1 MYDAFTATLRF
12 ADGAY
17 AVFSQC
23 LGGFEHSLVLEIA
36 GDQGAL
42 RTWWSGVIDR
52 TDTPDFELKLRRAG
66 AETAEIVDV
75 ERSGEVFELEE
86 QLRRL
91 VTDVPGRT
99 PLVSARDALPSL
111 RICLE
116 IERALAERRSIELV
130 WADK

>member
-1 MYDAFTATLRF
+1 
-12 ADGAY
+12 Y

-42 RTWWSGVIDR
+42 RTWWSGAMDR
-52 TDTPDFELKLRRAG
+52 THTPDFELKLRRAG
-66 AETAEIVDV
+66 TETAETVPI
-75 ERSGEVFELEE
+75 EKSGEVFELEE

-91 VTDVPGRT
+91 VDDVPRRT
-99 PLVSARDALPSL
+99 PLVSACDALPSL

-116 IERALAERRSIELV
+116 IERALAECRAVRLA
-130 WADK
+130 WP

>member
-1 MYDAFTATLRF
+1 MYDAFTCTLRF

-23 LGGFEHSLVLEIA
+23 VGGFEHSLVLEIA
-36 GDQGAL
+36 GDEGAL
-42 RTWWSGVIDR
+42 RTWWSGAMDR
-52 TDTPDFELKLRRAG
+52 TPTPDFELKLKRTG
-66 AETAEIVDV
+66 ASEAEIVTI
-75 ERSGEVFELEE
+75 EKSGEVFELEE

-91 VTDVPGRT
+91 IADVPRRT

-116 IERALAERRSIELV
+116 IERALSEHRTITLT
-130 WADK
+130 WT

>member
-1 MYDAFTATLRF
+1 MHDAFSATLRF

-23 LGGFEHSLVLEIA
+23 LGGFEHSLVLEIS

-42 RTWWSGVIDR
+42 RTWWSGVMDR
-52 TDTPDFELKLRRAG
+52 THTPDFELKLRRAG
-66 AETAEIVDV
+66 AETAEIVEV
-75 ERSGEVFELEE
+75 EKSGEVFELEE

-91 VTDVPGRT
+91 VIDVPART

-111 RICLE
+111 KICLE
-116 IERALAERRSIELV
+116 IERALAEHRPIKLAWS
-130 WADK
+130 